1 MEANRMLTIVNE
13 QPPLTPNDDGVIRI
27 GRTRVLL
34 DTVIA
39 AFAEGATAEEIAQQY
54 PALTLA
60 EVYATVAYYLNHKAD
75 VDAYLRAG
83 EQFAQQV
90 QVENEARFNPI
101 GVRDRLLARRS
112 R

>member
-1 MEANRMLTIVNE
+1 MLTIVSE

-39 AFAEGATAEEIAQQY
+39 AFNEGATAEEIAQQY

-60 EVYATVAYYLNHKAD
+60 EVYATVAYYLNHQAD

-90 QVENEARFNPI
+90 QTENEARFNPI
-101 GVRDRLLARRS
+101 GVRERLLARRA

>member
-1 MEANRMLTIVNE
+1 MLTIVTE
-13 QPPLTPNDDGVIRI
+13 QPPLTPNDDGIIRI
-27 GRTRVLL
+27 GRTRVML

-39 AFAEGATAEEIAQQY
+39 AFNEGATAEEIAQQY

-83 EQFAQQV
+83 EQLAQQV
-90 QVENEARFNPI
+90 QAENEARFNPT
-101 GVRDRLLARRS
+101 GVRDRLLARRT

>member
-1 MEANRMLTIVNE
+1 MLTIVTE
-13 QPPLTPNDDGVIRI
+13 QPPLTPNEDGVIRI
-27 GRTRVLL
+27 GKTRVML

-39 AFAEGATAEEIAQQY
+39 AFNEGATAEEIAQQY

-83 EQFAQQV
+83 EQLAQQV
-90 QVENEARFNPI
+90 QAENEARFNPA
-101 GVRDRLLARRS
+101 GVRDRLLARRT

>member
-1 MEANRMLTIVNE
+1 MLTIVTE
-13 QPPLTPNDDGVIRI
+13 QPPLTPNEDGVIRI
-27 GRTRVLL
+27 GRTRVML

-39 AFAEGATAEEIAQQY
+39 AFNEGATAEEIAQQY

-75 VDAYLRAG
+75 VDAYLRDG
-83 EQFAQQV
+83 EQLAQQV
-90 QVENEARFNPI
+90 QAENEARFNPV
-101 GVRDRLLARRS
+101 GVRDRLLARRA

>member
-1 MEANRMLTIVNE
+1 MLTIVTE
-13 QPPLTPNDDGVIRI
+13 QPPLTPNEDGVIRI
-27 GRTRVLL
+27 GRTRVML

-39 AFAEGATAEEIAQQY
+39 AFNEGATAEEIAQQY

-83 EQFAQQV
+83 EQLAQQV
-90 QVENEARFNPI
+90 QAENEARFNPA
-101 GVRDRLLARRS
+101 GVRDRLLARRT